1 MPLPLIGGGIKW
13 CFCLTSVWHLTS
25 VAYIGPKSR
34 TERRMKTK
42 FGTEVAHVT
51 HDSDVTFR
59 VKRSRSPGRFTHCG
73 IYAHAAAVVS
83 VGTYWAWE
91 TAATL
96 PSAGSA
102 ARGAMAPTGG
112 GEGRGHIVSP
122 RAQLVMS
129 DTVQFQL
136 MHVCNVCLQSQL
148 LLTMYKGATRNLCK
162 KVRCV
167 TSFVYVIVWTCAQSY
182 TYSQFLFI

>member
-1 MPLPLIGGGIKW
+1 MTRTSLSGSKGQGHQAGL
-13 CFCLTSVWHLTS
+13 LT
-25 VAYIGPKSR
+25 
-34 TERRMKTK
+34 
-42 FGTEVAHVT
+42 
-51 HDSDVTFR
+51 
-59 VKRSRSPGRFTHCG
+59 
-73 IYAHAAAVVS
+73 AAFMHTQLQWS
-83 VGTYWAWE
+83 AWE
-91 TAATL
+91 RIERGKL
-96 PSAGSA
+96 LLRCRLQ

-122 RAQLVMS
+122 CAQLVMS

-167 TSFVYVIVWTCAQSY
+167 TSFVYVIV
-182 TYSQFLFI
+182 